1 MAVISWKE
9 IYETGI
15 VTLDNEHRGLVQKIN
30 QLYEAV
36 RDKRGEEVLGEILT
50 ALVAYTVDHFQ
61 HEEKLMAEY
70 HFPGLEDHQKI
81 HQELIAT
88 VEELKE
94 RATSDTEDLAK
105 ELLTFLRAWV
115 LEHILKVDKE
125 YGAFLESRGGRFIE

>member
-15 VTLDNEHRGLVQKIN
+15 VTLDNEHRGLIQEIN
-30 QLYEAV
+30 RLYEAV

-61 HEEKLMAEY
+61 HEEKLLAEY
-70 HFPGLEDHQKI
+70 HYPGLEEHQKI

-88 VEELKE
+88 VEELKQ
-94 RATSDTEDLAK
+94 RAISGTEDLAK

>member
-15 VTLDNEHRGLVQKIN
+15 VTLDNEHRGLIQEIN
-30 QLYEAV
+30 RLYEAV
-36 RDKRGEEVLGEILT
+36 RDKRGEEILGEVLT

-70 HFPGLEDHQKI
+70 HYPGLEEHQKI

-88 VEELKE
+88 VEELKQ
-94 RATSDTEDLAK
+94 RATSGTEELAT
-105 ELLTFLRAWV
+105 ELLTFLRTWV